1 MVQRVEI
8 ITGKERRRR
17 WGRTPTLE
25 LEEPD
30 WQTGGMS
37 SPEKIARI
45 RIVLKDIEP
54 AIWRRVEVPLGIH
67 LKGLHDVIQAVF
79 DWQDYHLFEFQV
91 GDKRYGIPSP
101 EWGDERKVLQAKSV
115 KLAALVSK
123 GIDHFD
129 YTYDFGD
136 NWEHAVA
143 IDAVV
148 DADPAVEY
156 PRFLDGARRGPP
168 EDVGGFP
175 GFFDFVEAVVNPRHS
190 DHRRM
195 IEWYGGPYVPEDMD
209 LINLRQRLGAI
220 VKRRHDGKTARAKST
235 PKS

>member
-1 MVQRVEI
+1 
-8 ITGKERRRR
+8 
-17 WGRTPTLE
+17 
-25 LEEPD
+25 
-30 WQTGGMS
+30 MS

-79 DWQDYHLFEFQV
+79 GWQDYHLFEFQV

-136 NWEHAVA
+136 NWEHE
-143 IDAVV
+143 IVV
-148 DADPAVEY
+148 EDLLDADPQIHY
-156 PRFLDGARRGPP
+156 PILIAAKGACPP
-168 EDVGGFP
+168 EDC
-175 GFFDFVEAVVNPRHS
+175 
-190 DHRRM
+190 
-195 IEWYGGPYVPEDMD
+195 GGPWEYA
-209 LINLRQRLGAI
+209 NLKQILADPSHEQHKEMLDWLGLEHSSAFDPNAVTI
-220 VKRRHDGKTARAKST
+220 DQLAQEVALNGTSPAL
-235 PKS
+235 